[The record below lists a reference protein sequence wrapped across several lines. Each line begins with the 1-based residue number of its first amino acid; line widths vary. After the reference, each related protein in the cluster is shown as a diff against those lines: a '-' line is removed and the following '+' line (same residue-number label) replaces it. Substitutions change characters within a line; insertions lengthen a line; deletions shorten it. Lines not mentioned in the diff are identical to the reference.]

1 MSRSSIGTPLQP
13 FNGTGTRTSK
23 VDEELKKILHTLVE
37 EDRRPVITG
46 KGRTNSCTRSA
57 QIRSSNMVFESDE
70 PQPHRPITG
79 TGTVDDEVERGPE
92 NLIPQTRRRLH
103 LATIGGK
110 LNPKPK
116 ET

>member
-1 MSRSSIGTPLQP
+1 
-13 FNGTGTRTSK
+13 
-23 VDEELKKILHTLVE
+23 
-37 EDRRPVITG
+37 
-46 KGRTNSCTRSA
+46 
-57 QIRSSNMVFESDE
+57 MVFESDE
-70 PQPHRPITG
+70 PQPHSPIAG